1 MVKLNEVS
9 EMIIERLRQNTSI
22 KMTVTGGEA

>member
-1 MVKLNEVS
+1 MVKLNGVS

-22 KMTVTGGEA
+22 KMTVTGGKA